1 MVKLKLY
8 FKFVNNQ
15 INFLTMK
22 KLLFIPLVLAI
33 VACNKIGENNSKEID
48 SAKIIDSINV
58 VRTKYN
64 DSIRKL
70 NNKNIF
76 GDLSGNHKLTFASD
90 EGLTLTGTVT
100 FTKIMRDGYEVKGSA
115 KSGKNSLIIDG
126 KADRVTEKHINFY
139 GNITQTINGKTES
152 KSKSNTFRD
161 EGKGNFFRLQEKI
174 NKDGFVD
181 YIDVWK

>member
-1 MVKLKLY
+1 
-8 FKFVNNQ
+8 
-15 INFLTMK
+15 MK

-48 SAKIIDSINV
+48 SAKIIDSINA
-58 VRTKYN
+58 VRIKHN
-64 DSIRKL
+64 DSIRAL
-70 NNKNIF
+70 NNKNTF

-90 EGLTLTGTVT
+90 DGLTLSGTVT
-100 FTKIMRDGYEVKGSA
+100 FTKILADGYEVKGSA

-126 KADRVTEKHINFY
+126 KADRVSPKHINFY
-139 GNITQTINGKTES
+139 GNITQSINGKTES

-161 EGKGNFFRLQEKI
+161 EEKGNFFRLQEKI

-181 YIDVWK
+181 YIDIWK

>member
-1 MVKLKLY
+1 
-8 FKFVNNQ
+8 
-15 INFLTMK
+15 MK

-48 SAKIIDSINV
+48 SAKIIDSINA
-58 VRTKYN
+58 VRIKHN
-64 DSIRKL
+64 DSIRAL
-70 NNKNIF
+70 NNKNTF

-90 EGLTLTGTVT
+90 DGLTLSGTVT
-100 FTKIMRDGYEVKGSA
+100 FTKILADGYEVKGSA

-126 KADRVTEKHINFY
+126 KADRVSPKHINFY
-139 GNITQTINGKTES
+139 GNITQSINGKTES
-152 KSKSNTFRD
+152 KSKSNTFLD

-181 YIDVWK
+181 YIDIWK